1 MSEILTLSCDK
12 VIVRTSHFVSDKVRG
27 EGYVFSGVSMGM
39 SYMESPP
46 LCFWVPS
53 EVGI

>member
-27 EGYVFSGVSMGM
+27 EGVCFFWCIDGDELYGK
-39 SYMESPP
+39 PP
-46 LCFWVPS
+46 LMFLGPL
-53 EVGI
+53 